1 MKTPDNS
8 TTNATCNRNRC
19 TIPDNHER
27 PGKNSQRLPAGP
39 GNAEQQSIHSHPP
52 FSYPSSS
59 PSQLVPFTL
68 PHHAPH
74 SYMSIVEEPPDISL
88 SLNTAINRGACKSN
102 SPMRSLT
109 TGWGSGAINL
119 PAADHFTHSRPSPK
133 RLKDERSTVFALLV
147 PSLCAITLVFALS
160 KQPHFAYMR
169 CDVYGYVLYFFISN
183 FLKHRSTLSL
193 Q

>member
-1 MKTPDNS
+1 MS
-8 TTNATCNRNRC
+8 ATCNKSRYI
-19 TIPDNHER
+19 IPDNHEK
-27 PGKNSQRLPAGP
+27 PGKNSQKLPAGP
-39 GNAEQQSIHSHPP
+39 GNAEQQNHPP
-52 FSYPSSS
+52 KPTSPLSSYSS
-59 PSQLVPFTL
+59 PSPPSQPVPFTL
-68 PHHAPH
+68 PHHVPH
-74 SYMSIVEEPPDISL
+74 SCMLIVEEPPDISL
-88 SLNTAINRGACKSN
+88 SLNTAINRGAFKSN

-147 PSLCAITLVFALS
+147 LPLCAITLVFALS

-193 Q
+193 

>member
-1 MKTPDNS
+1 MS
-8 TTNATCNRNRC
+8 ATCNRNRC
-19 TIPDNHER
+19 IIPDSRER

-39 GNAEQQSIHSHPP
+39 GNAEQQNHPP
-52 FSYPSSS
+52 KPTSPLSSYSSPSP
-59 PSQLVPFTL
+59 PSQLVPFRL

-74 SYMSIVEEPPDISL
+74 SYMSIAGEPSGISL
-88 SLNTAINRGACKSN
+88 LPSTAINRGAYKSN

-147 PSLCAITLVFALS
+147 PPLCSITLVFTPS
-160 KQPHFAYMR
+160 QHSHFSYMR
-169 CDVYGYVLYFFISN
+169 CDVYRYVLYFFISN

-193 Q
+193 

>member
-1 MKTPDNS
+1 M
-8 TTNATCNRNRC
+8 NATCNRNRC
-19 TIPDNHER
+19 TILDNHER
-27 PGKNSQRLPAGP
+27 PGKNSQKSPAGR
-39 GNAEQQSIHSHPP
+39 GNAEQQSIHSQPP

-68 PHHAPH
+68 PHHVPH
-74 SYMSIVEEPPDISL
+74 SCMLIVEEPPEISPL
-88 SLNTAINRGACKSN
+88 PSTAINRGACKSN

-160 KQPHFAYMR
+160 KQPHFAYVR

-193 Q
+193 

>member
-1 MKTPDNS
+1 MS
-8 TTNATCNRNRC
+8 ATYNRNRC
-19 TIPDNHER
+19 TILGDPER
-27 PGKNSQRLPAGP
+27 PGKNSQNSLAGH
-39 GNAEQQSIHSHPP
+39 GNAEQRPIRPRHL

-59 PSQLVPFTL
+59 PSPPSQPVPFTL